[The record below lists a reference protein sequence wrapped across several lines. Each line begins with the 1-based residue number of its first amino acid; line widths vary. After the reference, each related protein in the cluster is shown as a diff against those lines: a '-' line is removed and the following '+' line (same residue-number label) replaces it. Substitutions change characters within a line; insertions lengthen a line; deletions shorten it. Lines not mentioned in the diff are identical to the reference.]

1 MAIAV
6 LVEGLPSVLAGIAT
20 LLYLVDTP
28 KQATWLSFEEQ
39 AYIARHLDLEE
50 GAKRSEGASAH
61 RFGDASRSPK
71 VWLLCLAFFGLQM
84 GNYGL
89 AFWMPQILNDSLTGI
104 LG

>member
-61 RFGDASRSPK
+61 RFGDAFRSPK

-84 GNYGL
+84 ATTDWRFGCRRFSRT
-89 AFWMPQILNDSLTGI
+89 A
-104 LG
+104 